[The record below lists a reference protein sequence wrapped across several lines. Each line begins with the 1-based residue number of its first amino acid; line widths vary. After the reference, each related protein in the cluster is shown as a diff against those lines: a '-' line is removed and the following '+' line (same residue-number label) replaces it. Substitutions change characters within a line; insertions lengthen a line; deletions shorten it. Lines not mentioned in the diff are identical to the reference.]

1 MRVVMFLYMF
11 VFYMDPYNLQGN
23 AALKSKESS
32 IKDKLAYGAFVRLFS
47 G

>member
-1 MRVVMFLYMF
+1 MIVMMFLYTF
-11 VFYMDPYNLQGN
+11 VVYMDPYNSQGN